1 MDTHKK
7 YFIIH
12 NNKLKYTSDTLDEA
26 IKLVEKKVNKIV
38 NYYQNELQESVYNI
52 MVNIETLDKDE
63 IRYDI
68 IGNYKFTPIE
78 VNTVFETFKI
88 I

>member
-12 NNKLKYTSDTLDEA
+12 NNNLKYISDTLDKA
-26 IKLVEKKVNKIV
+26 IKLEKKVDKIL
-38 NYYQNELQESVYNI
+38 NYYQNELEESVY
-52 MVNIETLDKDE
+52 VNIETVDKDE

-68 IGNYKFTPIE
+68 IVNYKFEDIE